1 LQTSDN
7 NKDRRSKARNAN
19 KKLRTNGGNQ
29 KRVALVLAVKPT
41 ATIAGQKVPEKT
53 AAMTRSFFDRNNKN
67 ARNSGKKNLH
77 TINQPS
83 SRTMNRKV

>member
-1 LQTSDN
+1 LQTPDN
-7 NKDRRSKARNAN
+7 NSKDRRNKARNAN
-19 KKLRTNGGNQ
+19 KKLRTNGNQ
-29 KRVALVLAVKPT
+29 KRVALVLATT

-53 AAMTRSFFDRNNKN
+53 TAMTRSFFDRNNKN
-67 ARNSGKKNLH
+67 ARNSYKKNLH